1 MENKLEIFKN
11 EEFGEVRM
19 VEENGKMMFCGSDV
33 AKALGYNDTNQ
44 AIRKNCKKDG
54 VSTRRVIDNLG
65 REQQAKFINEGNLYR
80 LITHSKLPSAEK
92 FESWVFDEVL
102 PSIRKQG
109 KYEIP
114 KSPMEALQLMF
125 DAQKQT
131 EQKIDKLDNRVIEI
145 EENLPL
151 NPGEYALIGNKVS
164 EKIRNVKRE
173 LGLINCTQKQNRELF
188 ASINREI
195 KVIAGVK
202 TRSQLRQRHL
212 DDVLDF
218 IRDWEPSKATRVI
231 LEQLGE
237 SNA

>member
-102 PSIRKQG
+102 PSIRKTG
-109 KYEIP
+109 GYI
-114 KSPMEALQLMF
+114 AG
-125 DAQKQT
+125 
-131 EQKIDKLDNRVIEI
+131 
-145 EENLPL
+145 EENMNEDELVLKAMNVL
-151 NPGEYALIGNKVS
+151 NL
-164 EKIRNVKRE
+164 KICSYRK
-173 LGLINCTQKQNRELF
+173 
-188 ASINREI
+188 
-195 KVIAGVK
+195 
-202 TRSQLRQRHL
+202 
-212 DDVLDF
+212 
-218 IRDWEPSKATRVI
+218 
-231 LEQLGE
+231 
-237 SNA
+237 